1 MPLLIYL
8 SINYPT
14 YQLSIV
20 LLIVIVKYF
29 CNSLVFIR
37 AYIKGKT
44 KNIQTSQTQ
53 QEANEITFNLWI
65 NEL

>member
-37 AYIKGKT
+37 AYIKAKT
-44 KNIQTSQTQ
+44 KNKQTSQTQ
-53 QEANEITFNLWI
+53 QETSEITFNLWI